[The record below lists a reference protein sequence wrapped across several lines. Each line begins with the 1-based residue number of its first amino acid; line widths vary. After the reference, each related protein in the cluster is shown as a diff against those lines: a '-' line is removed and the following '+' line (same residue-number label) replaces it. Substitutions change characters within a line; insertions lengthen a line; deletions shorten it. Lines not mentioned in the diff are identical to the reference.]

1 MLTTGQQFSNANE
14 LSKILLTDRREAF
27 RHAIVN
33 KMLTYALGRGTEAY
47 DRPAVE
53 AILTRMAKENDSFQS
68 LVLGIVESLP
78 FQKRRGDAPR

>member
-1 MLTTGQQFSNANE
+1 M
-14 LSKILLTDRREAF
+14 SKILLTDRKETY

-53 AILTRMAKENDSFQS
+53 EILARMAKDSDSFQS